1 MARLWIIACF
11 AVFYML
17 SCSPSC
23 VDGRRPTPA
32 NWMCDE
38 DTVCVAHSTCQHT
51 HWFDNSYCICDDGYL
66 AKYGMCIRRGASIDN
81 LESGAGSLQ
90 VGLWSVFTCIAL
102 GFMRGVKS
110 CGRTGYRSGLGIFLI
125 CLVIAATC
133 FTGTSAKVIY
143 ANHECLGDD
152 TCIEHA
158 VCADNLFCTCI
169 EGYEAVFDLCLK
181 KGAAGTSAGASLH
194 SGMLSVFTCVAL
206 GLMVG
211 AKLSRHAGYKFA
223 D

>member
-1 MARLWIIACF
+1 
-11 AVFYML
+11 ML

-102 GFMRGVKS
+102 GFMRGAKS
-110 CGRTGYRSGLGIFLI
+110 CGRTD
-125 CLVIAATC
+125 
-133 FTGTSAKVIY
+133 